1 MRMIIVA
8 GLPAAGI
15 GLAASSGASA
25 APANGAIIGDL
36 ATANGQVTK
45 VQHWRWGSGGHWRWG
60 SGGFGGHWRWGS
72 GGHWRW
78 GSHGGHWRWGSRG
91 Y

>member
-1 MRMIIVA
+1 MRMNIVA
-8 GLPAAGI
+8 GLTAAGI
-15 GLAASSGASA
+15 GLAATTGASA

-36 ATANGQVTK
+36 ATATGQVTT
-45 VQHWRWGSGGHWRWG
+45 VQHWRWGSYGGHWRWG
-60 SGGFGGHWRWGS
+60 SYGGHWRWGS
-72 GGHWRW
+72 HGGHWRW